1 MNAAQA
7 YIETQILVALSLKKG
22 AIIHWTQWA
31 ESCLQ
36 YRSIKCCIEMFVHVV
51 GKGQACTQ
59 PLSLQDLQESSSIS
73 AASHSQL
80 PRRKL
85 KMLGFSTGNP
95 CPILLCVCDFFS
107 ATSMLSV
114 GGWKGKQGTSN
125 QIWENTFL
133 RGSLKSL
140 WKGRGQSSGNGH
152 SQGGRTED
160 WVGKKRKSVWQW
172 LGLFVSLMN
181 VCVFSWIFAHRVS
194 PRCCEPVVKAC
205 LFSPS
210 WSHPQKERIN
220 TRKKNGWMNEWIK
233 YWLRHGAETYSRTVR
248 QCKRLA
254 NIITNA

>member
-1 MNAAQA
+1 
-7 YIETQILVALSLKKG
+7 
-22 AIIHWTQWA
+22 
-31 ESCLQ
+31 
-36 YRSIKCCIEMFVHVV
+36 MFVHVV
-51 GKGQACTQ
+51 GKGHTCTQ

-80 PRRKL
+80 THRKL

-95 CPILLCVCDFFS
+95 CPILLRVCDFFS

-125 QIWENTFL
+125 QIWENIPQRQFEEFVKRSRTKFRKRTHSRGKDWRLSKKKEEECL
-133 RGSLKSL
+133 R
-140 WKGRGQSSGNGH
+140 
-152 SQGGRTED
+152 
-160 WVGKKRKSVWQW
+160 W

-205 LFSPS
+205 LFFLFMVTSS
-210 WSHPQKERIN
+210 ERKNKHKE
-220 TRKKNGWMNEWIK
+220 KEWMNEWNIVYNMGQK
-233 YWLRHGAETYSRTVR
+233 PTVR

-254 NIITNA
+254 NIFTNA